1 MKCFICK
8 KELKREDA
16 YILPYT
22 NCSGRSYKRYY
33 CSEEEYNKY
42 MKEREEKLSL
52 VKKIIEIS
60 GCCSSDA
67 LIQKEIKILHETKR
81 YSYKE
86 ILDTA
91 LNNGEYIKQRIEKND
106 ITDVWCR
113 IRYIFVTIK
122 NILESSNK

>member
-8 KELKREDA
+8 KELKKEDA

-22 NCSGRSYKRYY
+22 NCKGRSYKRCY
-33 CSEEEYNKY
+33 CSEKEYNEY
-42 MKEREEKLSL
+42 TKEKEDKMLL
-52 VKKIIEIS
+52 IKQIGNIS
-60 GCCSSDA
+60 EYHFAGS
-67 LIQKEIKILHETKR
+67 LIQKEIKILHESKG

-86 ILDTA
+86 ILDVA

>member
-8 KELKREDA
+8 KEIKKEDA

-22 NCSGRSYKRYY
+22 NYKGKSYKRCY
-33 CSEEEYNKY
+33 CSKEEYDKY
-42 MKEREEKLSL
+42 TKEKEEKTLL
-52 VKKIIEIS
+52 IKQIENIS
-60 GCCSSDA
+60 EYCFAGS
-67 LIQKEIKILHETKR
+67 LIQKEIKILHETKG
-81 YSYKE
+81 YSYRE
-86 ILDTA
+86 ILDVA
-91 LNNGEYIKQRIEKND
+91 LNSGEYIKQRIEKNN